1 MDVDRLVSCSTL
13 VNCAIWLIIW
23 LESVGAIGSWCCI
36 WATSSLRNAS
46 CPSDP
51 LLSVRSSW
59 VGVGVTPVVLVVL
72 VVLIVRSPPL
82 VDGSGKVGVTRLALA
97 RVHRGGR
104 DGRLGLG
111 AEAVER
117 ARRVAVAAR
126 LVRLLGAR
134 GGVAQ
139 GAAPA
144 ARHVELVEL
153 QPAVGE
159 RLAQIVGGV

>member
-51 LLSVRSSW
+51 PRSVRSSC
-59 VGVGVTPVVLVVL
+59 VGVAPVEPETPVVVL
-72 VVLIVRSPPL
+72 VLIVRSPPL
-82 VDGSGKVGVTRLALA
+82 VDGSGEVGVTRLALA

-111 AEAVER
+111 AEAVEG
-117 ARRVAVAAR
+117 ARRVAVASGLAG
-126 LVRLLGAR
+126 LLGVRA
-134 GGVAQ
+134 GVAQ

-144 ARHVELVEL
+144 ARDVQLVEL
-153 QPAVGE
+153 QAAVGQ
-159 RLAQIVGGV
+159 RLAE